1 MKKLFFA
8 ALLAISVAT
17 SAFAAGTN
25 VNASVLRN
33 FKMDFK
39 NATNISWTAAE
50 DYAKATFTVNNVKT
64 EAFYNAEGELIG
76 TSKNIELDELPVN
89 AKRTFA
95 KKFDGYTVKEVIHFE
110 GSNESAYYLSAE
122 NNTEA
127 VIFKVGENEQL
138 TTYKKTKK

>member
-25 VNASVLRN
+25 VNYSTLKN
-33 FKMDFK
+33 FKTEFK
-39 NATNISWTAAE
+39 NASNISWTAT
-50 DYAKATFTVNNVKT
+50 DDFAKATFTVNDVKM

-76 TSKNIELDELPVN
+76 TSKSIGLDELPVN

-95 KKFDGYTVKEVIHFE
+95 KKYDGYTVKEVIHFE
-110 GSNESAYYLSAE
+110 GAKESAYFLSAS
-122 NNTEA
+122 NDTES
-127 VIFKVGENEQL
+127 VILKVGENEQL
-138 TTYKKTKK
+138 STYKKTKK